1 MGFRKISGPMKA
13 ALLSCLVCG
22 TGFAQLSYS
31 SGQSISPAYEGW
43 DKNPDG
49 SYNIIFGYMNS
60 NWEEQIDVPI
70 GPGNNIQPA
79 GPDQGQPTHFFP
91 RRNRFVFK
99 VRVPADFGD
108 KELVWTLTTHGKT
121 IKAFGT
127 LKQDF
132 FVDDIVMASE
142 TGALG
147 AGVSSPEIRRNKP
160 PVVEAV
166 GDSVRTAKVGEPLT
180 LYVHVTD
187 DGIPRPRFRDSSG
200 GAAAIAAAVAAA
212 TNTSGAATPG
222 ATPAPAGAAP
232 PARGGG
238 RRGGGAAGA
247 GADPRMRPP
256 RQITVGS
263 ATGLWVSLLEYRGKG
278 NVTFSPDQVKAWED
292 TRAGANSQW
301 APHFVVPPAPADG
314 KWEAQVTFDEPG
326 EYVLRWHASDGA
338 LTTDQDIKVN
348 VTR

>member
-1 MGFRKISGPMKA
+1 MRSLPVFF
-13 ALLSCLVCG
+13 LLLCSSA
-22 TGFAQLSYS
+22 FAQLSYS

-60 NWEEQIDVPI
+60 NWEEQIDVPV
-70 GPGNNIQPA
+70 GPGNNIQP
-79 GPDQGQPTHFFP
+79 GSMDQGQPTHFSP

-99 VRVPADFGD
+99 VRVPADFGE

-121 IKAFGT
+121 IKAYGT

-187 DGIPRPRFRDSSG
+187 DGIPKPRFREG
-200 GAAAIAAAVAAA
+200 VAAAV
-212 TNTSGAATPG
+212 GRQ
-222 ATPAPAGAAP
+222 
-232 PARGGG
+232 ARGGG
-238 RRGGGAAGA
+238 AGGAA
-247 GADPRMRPP
+247 ADPRMRPP

-263 ATGLWVSLLEYRGKG
+263 ATGLWVSLLQYRGKG
-278 NVTFSPDQVKAWED
+278 NITFSPDQIKAWED

-301 APHFVVPPAPADG
+301 APQFVAPPPPPDG
-314 KWEAQVTFDEPG
+314 KWEVQVSFDEPG

>member
-1 MGFRKISGPMKA
+1 MRSLPVFF
-13 ALLSCLVCG
+13 LLLCSSA
-22 TGFAQLSYS
+22 FAQLSYS

-60 NWEEQIDVPI
+60 NWEEQIDVPV
-70 GPGNNIQPA
+70 GPGNNIQP
-79 GPDQGQPTHFFP
+79 GSMDQGQPSHFSP

-99 VRVPADFGD
+99 VRVPADFGE

-121 IKAFGT
+121 IKAYGT

-187 DGIPRPRFRDSSG
+187 DGIPKPRFREG
-200 GAAAIAAAVAAA
+200 VAAAV
-212 TNTSGAATPG
+212 GRQ
-222 ATPAPAGAAP
+222 
-232 PARGGG
+232 ARGGG
-238 RRGGGAAGA
+238 AGGAA
-247 GADPRMRPP
+247 ADPRMRPP

-263 ATGLWVSLLEYRGKG
+263 ATGLWVSLLQYRGKG
-278 NVTFSPDQVKAWED
+278 NITFSPDQIKAWED

-301 APHFVVPPAPADG
+301 APQFVAPPPPPDG
-314 KWEAQVTFDEPG
+314 KWEVQVSFDEPG

>member
-1 MGFRKISGPMKA
+1 MTQPILSQMKNSTLIKTMRSLPVFF
-13 ALLSCLVCG
+13 LLLCSSA
-22 TGFAQLSYS
+22 FAQLSYS

-60 NWEEQIDVPI
+60 NWEEQIDVPV
-70 GPGNNIQPA
+70 GPGNNIQP
-79 GPDQGQPTHFFP
+79 GSMDQGQPTHFSP

-99 VRVPADFGD
+99 VRVPADFGE

-121 IKAFGT
+121 IKAYGT

-187 DGIPRPRFRDSSG
+187 DGIPKPRFREG
-200 GAAAIAAAVAAA
+200 VAAAV
-212 TNTSGAATPG
+212 GRQ
-222 ATPAPAGAAP
+222 
-232 PARGGG
+232 ARGGG
-238 RRGGGAAGA
+238 AGGAA
-247 GADPRMRPP
+247 ADPRMRPP

-263 ATGLWVSLLEYRGKG
+263 ATGLWVSLLQYRGKG
-278 NVTFSPDQVKAWED
+278 NITFSPDQIKAWED

-301 APHFVVPPAPADG
+301 APQFVAPPPPPDG
-314 KWEAQVTFDEPG
+314 KWEVQVSFDEPG

>member
-1 MGFRKISGPMKA
+1 MKA